1 MPRLDTA
8 TDAELIA
15 ALGRKDAWWRETAQ
29 RLLVERAAPTAMP
42 GLRAIVGEP
51 SHPGRLN
58 AFWILDALGE
68 LSDDLLL
75 TALDDRSVSLRL
87 NALEAVAPRLAS
99 GNEKL
104 VAAVL
109 AAAHARQPEVRRMAA
124 VVIGE
129 LPDTIALPAL
139 VRLAQRDGAL
149 PGMADAI
156 VSGLAGREL
165 AWLQAVA
172 ATDTG
177 EASSVIA
184 HATGIVI
191 ARPTPAEVE
200 GLFQLID
207 NAPADSLFVSAAL
220 DAFERVTT
228 GHRNAMARLQL
239 PVEPTALQHYA
250 ARATPQER
258 AQLRSLPIE
267 QRPNRPLHF
276 YGNTVRRMQYRNAQP
291 GLRIPPSRGAVQPA
305 LRPAWR

>member
-1 MPRLDTA
+1 
-8 TDAELIA
+8 
-15 ALGRKDAWWRETAQ
+15 
-29 RLLVERAAPTAMP
+29 
-42 GLRAIVGEP
+42 
-51 SHPGRLN
+51 
-58 AFWILDALGE
+58 WILDALGE

-139 VRLAQRDGAL
+139 VRLAQRAGAL

-258 AQLRSLPIE
+258 ARIVRVLSRIDGPAQRIAVAPLTAEEQLRFDQGQALYAVGAGCHQANGNGMDGLAPSLVSSRWATGDARTAAAIV
-267 QRPNRPLHF
+267 LH
-276 YGNTVRRMQYRNAQP
+276 GKAGDQLAM
-291 GLRIPPSRGAVQPA
+291 
-305 LRPAWR
+305 